1 MKNQERRQSIRNTYG
16 IYVNEVTG
24 MTIKNIVVVDG
35 KEVNMDHMEDKAAFS
50 QSVNQRVLLDR
61 NYIMETGTQS

>member
-1 MKNQERRQSIRNTYG
+1 
-16 IYVNEVTG
+16 

-35 KEVNMDHMEDKAAFS
+35 EEVNMDHMEDKAAFS